1 MSANAEVLHITVQHD
16 NLETPTEEVKAPS
29 LPRTRAFWD
38 CDQFAAEQIR
48 RLVAQVFLPG
58 WPRPSRQVVIS
69 AVDQQTDLREVCMQV
84 GRALAQE
91 APGNICVV
99 EANLR
104 APELENSIGR
114 STSDPV
120 CGQVRRGSSRESSR
134 QICENLWLMPLQPL
148 PGNNGYGLSA
158 SCLRGRLAQ
167 LRGDFEYTVLH
178 APPVL
183 LSGEAA
189 LLGNLSDGVILV
201 LEANSTHRMAA
212 RKAKELLQAANARL
226 LGIILNER
234 TFPIPE
240 RIYRM
245 L

>member
-1 MSANAEVLHITVQHD
+1 MSANAEVLHITVQPD
-16 NLETPTEEVKAPS
+16 ILETPTEEMQAPS
-29 LPRTRAFWD
+29 VPRTRAFWD
-38 CDQFAAEQIR
+38 SDQFAEEQIR
-48 RLVAQVFLPG
+48 HMVAQVFFPG
-58 WPRPSRQVVIS
+58 RPRPARQVVIS
-69 AVDQQTDLREVCMQV
+69 AVDQQSDVSEVCMQV
-84 GRALAQE
+84 GRALAQQ
-91 APGNICVV
+91 APGSICV
-99 EANLR
+99 ANLH
-104 APELENSIGR
+104 APELENSSGR

-120 CGQVRRGSSRESSR
+120 CGQVRHGSLRESSR
-134 QICENLWLMPLQPL
+134 QICENLWLMPLQTL

-167 LRGDFEYTVLH
+167 LRRDFEYTVLH
-178 APPVL
+178 ALPAL
-183 LSGEAA
+183 LSSEAA

-201 LEANSTHRMAA
+201 VEANSTRRMAA

-226 LGIILNER
+226 LGIILRER